1 MKARR
6 IRVPNRKHVEGNE
19 ARRFA
24 TKVSTAIVIIGAVVG
39 LVMVANRWSGHE
51 TLQSVRIT
59 GRGVLDSAEVIS
71 RAMITEGEPLQS
83 LDLAAIEQGIASHP
97 FIEKASVYRGENG
110 TLVVEIVERAPVAAT
125 VIDGKLLYI
134 DSTGA
139 ILPQRFSRAS
149 IDLPLIQG
157 IEAPPQRRR
166 TASMGSAASDSAS
179 GRIRLD
185 SAHTAEALEV
195 MKALRSYSDVL
206 YRQVSEVRRNPDG
219 EYNFIMA
226 DGGMRVILG
235 ELGDLA
241 RRLRKLDLFL
251 TSVVAEKGASNIGTV
266 DLRWRGQVVVQ
277 WKGNTS
283 QA

>member
-6 IRVPNRKHVEGNE
+6 IRIPKRQRPTGGD

-24 TKVSTAIVIIGAVVG
+24 TKVSTAIVVIGAVG
-39 LVMVANRWSGHE
+39 ALVMMANRWSGHE
-51 TLQSVRIT
+51 TLRSVRIM
-59 GRGVLDSAEVIS
+59 GRGVLDSAEVVS
-71 RAMITEGEPLQS
+71 RAMITEGQPLQS

-97 FIEKASVYRGENG
+97 FIEQASVYRGENG

-125 VIDGKLLYI
+125 VIDGALFYL

-139 ILPQRFSRAS
+139 ILPQRFSKAA

-157 IEAPPQRRR
+157 IEATPQRRVG
-166 TASMGSAASDSAS
+166 AQGGAMNDSAARRV
-179 GRIRLD
+179 RID
-185 SAHTAEALEV
+185 SAHTAEALDV
-195 MKALRSYSDVL
+195 MKKLRTYSDPL
-206 YRQVSEVRRNPDG
+206 YRQVSEVRRNPNG
-219 EYNFIMA
+219 EYDFIMT
-226 DGGMRVILG
+226 DGGMTVILG
-235 ELGDLA
+235 ERGDLL

-251 TSVVAEKGASNIGTV
+251 TSVVAEKGASTIGTV

-277 WKGNTS
+277 WKGNGS

>member
-6 IRVPNRKHVEGNE
+6 IRVPSRKRVEGND

-83 LDLAAIEQGIASHP
+83 LDLAAIEQGVASHP

-157 IEAPPQRRR
+157 IEAPPQRRLP
-166 TASMGSAASDSAS
+166 ASAGSVSDSAT

-195 MKALRSYSDVL
+195 MKTLRAYSDVL

-219 EYNFIMA
+219 EYDFIMA
-226 DGGMRVILG
+226 DGGMKVILG
-235 ELGDLA
+235 ERGELS